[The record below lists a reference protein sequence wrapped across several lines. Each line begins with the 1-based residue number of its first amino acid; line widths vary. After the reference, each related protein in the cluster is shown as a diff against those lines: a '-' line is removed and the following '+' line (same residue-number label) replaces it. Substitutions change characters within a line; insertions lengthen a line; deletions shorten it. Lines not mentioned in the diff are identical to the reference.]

1 MTAPLPDE
9 PAGPG
14 QSRVPDTVVGE
25 RGASLANA
33 VRSVQSRVSSVAAAA
48 LMITLG
54 LSALSWYY
62 AHALGRPGHARQI
75 AQTAAGAR
83 AQGEMPLPSLG
94 PIAPPATAAASALPV
109 EPAPAASLPSDLPL
123 DEARAR
129 TPPWNPASAGADAVE
144 PRVRAPAEV
153 AFERR
158 LSGLVFAR
166 EAQSPAAGPAIST
179 PAGSALP
186 AAPVPTEPVR
196 ADAASA
202 RKPGDPNAGML
213 APLLRPSVTV
223 AAQAEI
229 LPSRRFLLPKGAFID
244 CTLETAID
252 STLPGMTTCITA
264 ADTFSA
270 DGKVVLLERGTKLV
284 GETRGQVQQGQAR
297 VFVVWAQA
305 RTPAGV
311 VVSLDSPGTDEL
323 GRSGLPGEVHH
334 HFWQRFGAA
343 MLISL
348 VDGAVQAGVQASSRS
363 SGAVIYTPSGSTDV
377 LTEVLKDTLQ
387 IPPTVVKRNGE
398 RIQVLVARDLDFR
411 SVYELRA
418 SVH

>member
-1 MTAPLPDE
+1 MPQRK
-9 PAGPG
+9 GP
-14 QSRVPDTVVGE
+14 
-25 RGASLANA
+25 
-33 VRSVQSRVSSVAAAA
+33 
-48 LMITLG
+48 
-54 LSALSWYY
+54 
-62 AHALGRPGHARQI
+62 
-75 AQTAAGAR
+75 
-83 AQGEMPLPSLG
+83 
-94 PIAPPATAAASALPV
+94 
-109 EPAPAASLPSDLPL
+109 
-123 DEARAR
+123 
-129 TPPWNPASAGADAVE
+129 
-144 PRVRAPAEV
+144 
-153 AFERR
+153 
-158 LSGLVFAR
+158 
-166 EAQSPAAGPAIST
+166 
-179 PAGSALP
+179 
-186 AAPVPTEPVR
+186 
-196 ADAASA
+196 
-202 RKPGDPNAGML
+202 RKAGDPNAGML
-213 APLLRPSVTV
+213 APFLRPSVTV

-323 GRSGLPGEVHH
+323 GRSGLPGEVHR

-398 RIQVLVARDLDFR
+398 RIQVLVARDVDFR

-418 SVH
+418 SAH

>member
-1 MTAPLPDE
+1 
-9 PAGPG
+9 
-14 QSRVPDTVVGE
+14 
-25 RGASLANA
+25 
-33 VRSVQSRVSSVAAAA
+33 
-48 LMITLG
+48 MITLG

-62 AHALGRPGHARQI
+62 AHALSRPGHARQV

-83 AQGEMPLPSLG
+83 AQGEMALPSLG
-94 PIAPPATAAASALPV
+94 PIAPPAAAAASPLPV
-109 EPAPAASLPSDLPL
+109 EPAPAATLPSDLPL

-129 TPPWNPASAGADAVE
+129 TPSWNPASAGAEAVE
-144 PRVRAPAEV
+144 PRAKAPAEV

-166 EAQSPAAGPAIST
+166 EAQSPAGSVIST
-179 PAGSALP
+179 QAGSALP
-186 AAPVPTEPVR
+186 AASVATEPVR
-196 ADAASA
+196 ADMASEGA
-202 RKPGDPNAGML
+202 RRAGDPNAGML

-252 STLPGMTTCITA
+252 STLPGMTTCVTA

-323 GRSGLPGEVHH
+323 GRSGLPGEVHR

-363 SGAVIYTPSGSTDV
+363 SGAVIYTPSGSADV

-398 RIQVLVARDLDFR
+398 RIQVLVARDVDFR
-411 SVYELRA
+411 SVYELRTA
-418 SVH
+418 VH

>member
-1 MTAPLPDE
+1 MIPPAHDE
-9 PAGPG
+9 PGGRG
-14 QSRVPDTVVGE
+14 QSRVPDTVAGE
-25 RGASLANA
+25 RGATLANA
-33 VRSVQSRVSSVAAAA
+33 VRSVQSRVSSLAAAT

-62 AHALGRPGHARQI
+62 AHALGRPGQARQI

-94 PIAPPATAAASALPV
+94 PIALPATAAASALPV
-109 EPAPAASLPSDLPL
+109 EPAPAATLASDLPL
-123 DEARAR
+123 AEAHAR
-129 TPPWNPASAGADAVE
+129 TPPWNPASAGVDAVE
-144 PRVRAPAEV
+144 PRVKGPAEV

-166 EAQSPAAGPAIST
+166 EAQV

-186 AAPVPTEPVR
+186 TAPVATEPAR
-196 ADAASA
+196 ADSASEGA
-202 RKPGDPNAGML
+202 RKAGDPNAGML
-213 APLLRPSVTV
+213 AALLRPSVAV

-323 GRSGLPGEVHH
+323 GRSGLPGQVNN
-334 HFWQRFGAA
+334 HFWNRFGAA
-343 MLISL
+343 ILISIIDGVVESGVRNSGNGTVI
-348 VDGAVQAGVQASSRS
+348 VDPSASS
-363 SGAVIYTPSGSTDV
+363 GVM
-377 LTEVLKDTLQ
+377 TEVLKSTVN
-387 IPPTVVKRNGE
+387 IPPTVVKQNGD

-411 SVYELRA
+411 SVYELRLSSA
-418 SVH
+418 RHE